1 MSVTDHTR
9 LLAMLVHAK
18 PAEGYQRIHVEDE
31 ATRITMHTGPD
42 DAVVVFTFNE
52 QDRLA
57 TVSVTEAG

>member
-1 MSVTDHTR
+1 MVSEHTR
-9 LLAMLVHAK
+9 LLAMLKHAK
-18 PAEGYQRIHVEDE
+18 PAHGYQHLEVRDE

-42 DAVVVFTFNE
+42 DAVVLFTFDE